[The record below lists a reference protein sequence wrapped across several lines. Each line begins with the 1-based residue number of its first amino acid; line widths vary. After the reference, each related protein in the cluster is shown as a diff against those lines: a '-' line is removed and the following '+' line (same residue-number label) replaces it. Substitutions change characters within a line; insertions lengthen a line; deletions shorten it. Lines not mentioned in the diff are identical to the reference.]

1 MAMSPEDILSKRF
14 LTTKFR
20 EGYDQDE
27 VDDFLDE
34 VVLEFRR
41 VLSENQ
47 DLKSDGSSPL
57 EALSNPSRAA
67 DFPVASDV
75 VDTGALEGTD
85 SSKSIIELAQKLHED
100 HVRDGQVKRDQLV
113 RDGQEQAARLI
124 RDAEAESREINGKL
138 ELEKKQIL
146 EKIEELKL
154 FESEYRE
161 KLRHYIEDQ
170 LATLEIEGVSAP
182 AIDNDVSAEIP
193 TVSSSGEPLT
203 DFDLPETDPE
213 GAKN

>member
-34 VVLEFRR
+34 VVVEFRR

-47 DLKSDGSSPL
+47 DLKAGSGSSSDVFTAPAAAEAFPQASAVVDDGS
-57 EALSNPSRAA
+57 
-67 DFPVASDV
+67 
-75 VDTGALEGTD
+75 LEGTD

-124 RDAEAESREINGKL
+124 RDAEAESREVLGKL
-138 ELEKKQIL
+138 ELERKKVL
-146 EKIEELKL
+146 ESIEELKL
-154 FESEYRE
+154 FEADYRE
-161 KLRHYIEDQ
+161 QLRRYIEDQ
-170 LATLEIEGVSAP
+170 LENLIQEEASVVVAP
-182 AIDNDVSAEIP
+182 AEPEVAEVATEP
-193 TVSSSGEPLT
+193 EEDDLSGE
-203 DFDLPETDPE
+203 
-213 GAKN
+213 GN

>member
-34 VVLEFRR
+34 VVVEFRR

-47 DLKSDGSSPL
+47 DLKADSGSSSDVLAAPAAAEAFPQASAVVDDGS
-57 EALSNPSRAA
+57 
-67 DFPVASDV
+67 
-75 VDTGALEGTD
+75 LEGTD
-85 SSKSIIELAQKLHED
+85 SSKSIIELAQKLHAD

-124 RDAEAESREINGKL
+124 RDAEAESREVIGKL
-138 ELEKKQIL
+138 ELERKKVL
-146 EKIEELKL
+146 EGIEELKL
-154 FESEYRE
+154 FEADYRE
-161 KLRHYIEDQ
+161 QLRRYIEDQ
-170 LATLEIEGVSAP
+170 LENLIQEEASVAVAAAEPEVSEVATEPEEDDL
-182 AIDNDVSAEIP
+182 
-193 TVSSSGEPLT
+193 SGE
-203 DFDLPETDPE
+203 
-213 GAKN
+213 GN

>member
-1 MAMSPEDILSKRF
+1 MALSPEDILSKRF

-47 DLKSDGSSPL
+47 ELKTGSGAKIETLAAPEAAASFPAATETLGDGS
-57 EALSNPSRAA
+57 
-67 DFPVASDV
+67 
-75 VDTGALEGTD
+75 LEGTD

-124 RDAEAESREINGKL
+124 RDAEAESREMLGKL
-138 ELEKKQIL
+138 ELERKRVI
-146 EKIEELKL
+146 EAIEELKL
-154 FESEYRE
+154 FEADYRE
-161 KLRHYIEDQ
+161 QLRRYIEDQ
-170 LATLEIEGVSAP
+170 LDSLIREEAIAQDEP
-182 AIDNDVSAEIP
+182 ASEAVVETVVTDEQAEAELDEP
-193 TVSSSGEPLT
+193 TGE
-203 DFDLPETDPE
+203 D
-213 GAKN
+213 K

>member
-34 VVLEFRR
+34 VVVEFRR

-47 DLKSDGSSPL
+47 DLKADSGSSSDVLAAPAAAEAFPQASAVVDDGS
-57 EALSNPSRAA
+57 
-67 DFPVASDV
+67 
-75 VDTGALEGTD
+75 LEGTD

-124 RDAEAESREINGKL
+124 RDAEAESREVLGKL
-138 ELEKKQIL
+138 ELERKKVL
-146 EKIEELKL
+146 ESIEELKL
-154 FESEYRE
+154 FEADYRE
-161 KLRHYIEDQ
+161 QLRRYIEDQ
-170 LATLEIEGVSAP
+170 LENLIQEEASVVVAP
-182 AIDNDVSAEIP
+182 AEPEVAEVATEP
-193 TVSSSGEPLT
+193 EEDDLSGE
-203 DFDLPETDPE
+203 
-213 GAKN
+213 GN

>member
-34 VVLEFRR
+34 VVVEFRR

-47 DLKSDGSSPL
+47 DLKAGSGSSSDVSAAPAAAEAFPQASAVVDDGS
-57 EALSNPSRAA
+57 
-67 DFPVASDV
+67 
-75 VDTGALEGTD
+75 LEGTD

-124 RDAEAESREINGKL
+124 RDAEAESREVLGKL
-138 ELEKKQIL
+138 ELERKKVL
-146 EKIEELKL
+146 ESIEELKL
-154 FESEYRE
+154 FEADYRE
-161 KLRHYIEDQ
+161 QLRRYIEDQ
-170 LATLEIEGVSAP
+170 LENLIQEEASVVVAP
-182 AIDNDVSAEIP
+182 AEPEVAEVATEP
-193 TVSSSGEPLT
+193 EEDDLSGE
-203 DFDLPETDPE
+203 
-213 GAKN
+213 GN

>member
-34 VVLEFRR
+34 VVVEFRR

-47 DLKSDGSSPL
+47 DLKAGSGSSSDVFSAPAAAEAFPQASAVVDDGS
-57 EALSNPSRAA
+57 
-67 DFPVASDV
+67 
-75 VDTGALEGTD
+75 LEGTD

-124 RDAEAESREINGKL
+124 RDAEAESREVLGKL
-138 ELEKKQIL
+138 ELDRKKVL
-146 EKIEELKL
+146 ESIEELKL
-154 FESEYRE
+154 FEADYRE
-161 KLRHYIEDQ
+161 QLRRYIEDQ
-170 LATLEIEGVSAP
+170 LENLIQEEASVVVAP
-182 AIDNDVSAEIP
+182 AEPEVAEVATEP
-193 TVSSSGEPLT
+193 EEDDLSGE
-203 DFDLPETDPE
+203 
-213 GAKN
+213 GN

>member
-1 MAMSPEDILSKRF
+1 MALLPEDILSKRF

-41 VLSENQ
+41 VVTENQ
-47 DLKSDGSSPL
+47 DLKASGSESGPSLSAPAKAVPLPEATNPVSDGS
-57 EALSNPSRAA
+57 
-67 DFPVASDV
+67 
-75 VDTGALEGTD
+75 LEGTD

-124 RDAEAESREINGKL
+124 RDADAESREVLGKL
-138 ELEKKQIL
+138 EIERKQVLEA
-146 EKIEELKL
+146 IEELKL
-154 FESEYRE
+154 FEADYRE
-161 KLRHYIEDQ
+161 QLRRYIEDQ
-170 LATLEIEGVSAP
+170 LEQLARDEGSAMVTSVEEVSYS
-182 AIDNDVSAEIP
+182 DSSAE
-193 TVSSSGEPLT
+193 SE
-203 DFDLPETDPE
+203 DLNQKEVDDSE
-213 GAKN
+213 GDKI

>member
-1 MAMSPEDILSKRF
+1 MALSPEDILSKRF

-47 DLKSDGSSPL
+47 ELKTGSGAKIETLAAPEAAASFPAATETLSDGS
-57 EALSNPSRAA
+57 
-67 DFPVASDV
+67 
-75 VDTGALEGTD
+75 LEGTD

-124 RDAEAESREINGKL
+124 RDAEAESREVLGKL
-138 ELEKKQIL
+138 ELERKRVI
-146 EKIEELKL
+146 EAIEELKL
-154 FESEYRE
+154 FEADYRE
-161 KLRHYIEDQ
+161 QLRRYIEDQ
-170 LATLEIEGVSAP
+170 LDSLIREEAIAQDEP
-182 AIDNDVSAEIP
+182 ASEAVVETVVTDEQAEAELDEP
-193 TVSSSGEPLT
+193 TGE
-203 DFDLPETDPE
+203 D
-213 GAKN
+213 K

>member
-34 VVLEFRR
+34 VVVEFRR

-47 DLKSDGSSPL
+47 DLKADSGSSSDVLAAPAAAEAFPQASAVVDDGS
-57 EALSNPSRAA
+57 
-67 DFPVASDV
+67 
-75 VDTGALEGTD
+75 LEGTD

-124 RDAEAESREINGKL
+124 RDAEAESREVLGKL
-138 ELEKKQIL
+138 ELERKKVL
-146 EKIEELKL
+146 ESIEELKL
-154 FESEYRE
+154 FEADYRE
-161 KLRHYIEDQ
+161 QLRRYIEDQ
-170 LATLEIEGVSAP
+170 LENLIQEEASVVVAP
-182 AIDNDVSAEIP
+182 AESEVAEVATEP
-193 TVSSSGEPLT
+193 EEDDLSGE
-203 DFDLPETDPE
+203 
-213 GAKN
+213 GN

>member
-1 MAMSPEDILSKRF
+1 MALLPEDILSKRF

-41 VLSENQ
+41 VVTENQ
-47 DLKSDGSSPL
+47 DLKAGVSESGPSLAAPAKAVAFPEATNPVSDGS
-57 EALSNPSRAA
+57 
-67 DFPVASDV
+67 
-75 VDTGALEGTD
+75 LEGTD

-124 RDAEAESREINGKL
+124 RDADAESREVLGKL
-138 ELEKKQIL
+138 EIERKLVLEA
-146 EKIEELKL
+146 IEELKL
-154 FESEYRE
+154 FEADYRE
-161 KLRHYIEDQ
+161 QLRRYIEDQ
-170 LATLEIEGVSAP
+170 LEQLTREEAAAMVSASE
-182 AIDNDVSAEIP
+182 D
-193 TVSSSGEPLT
+193 VSSSDSSVQSE
-203 DFDLPETDPE
+203 DLDRQEVDDSE
-213 GAKN
+213 GDKI